1 MNTPE
6 QQTPLRILCLIS
18 TPKLAVKASEMC
30 QAGAVPIQYQCRAR
44 GTAPNEMID
53 ILGLGSPDKSILI
66 STMPKAFADEM
77 LKKLGKELHLGSVNS
92 GIAFTLPMS
101 GANNLLIRI
110 LEQLNH
116 GEAELLE
123 RDEKA
128 MSETKYTLI
137 VTVVNKGFSEEA
149 MDAAR
154 AAGAGG
160 GTVIHSRRIGNQ
172 EALGFWGMSIQEEK
186 EILFI
191 VSPNKDKLKIMKS
204 IGEKCGIRS
213 EAKGIVMS
221 LPIDTVMGLSE
232 DFN

>member
-1 MNTPE
+1 MNMPN
-6 QQTPLRILCLIS
+6 QRPPLRLLCLIS
-18 TPKLAVKASEMC
+18 TPKLAAKASEMC

-44 GTAPNEMID
+44 GTAPNEVID
-53 ILGLGSPDKSILI
+53 ILGLGSPDKSMLI
-66 STMPKAFADEM
+66 ATMPKNFADEM
-77 LKKLGKELHLGSVNS
+77 LKKMSKELRLGSVNS
-92 GIAFTLPMS
+92 GIAFTLPLS

-116 GEAELLE
+116 EEAELLE

-128 MSETKYTLI
+128 MSETKHTLI
-137 VTVVNKGFSEEA
+137 VTVVNKGFSQEA

-154 AAGAGG
+154 AAGASG
-160 GTVIHSRRIGNQ
+160 GTVIHSRCMGNQ

-191 VSPNKDKLKIMKS
+191 VASNEDKLKIMKS
-204 IGEKCGIRS
+204 IGEECGIRS

-221 LPIDTVMGLSE
+221 LPIDTVVGLSG
-232 DFN
+232 NAN